1 MLKILIT
8 LLALVLVIIGDATD
22 DWVEQCGAQLLCLL
36 FSLFVCLMVISS
48 SKGWWWLELK

>member
-48 SKGWWWLELK
+48 KGWWWLELK